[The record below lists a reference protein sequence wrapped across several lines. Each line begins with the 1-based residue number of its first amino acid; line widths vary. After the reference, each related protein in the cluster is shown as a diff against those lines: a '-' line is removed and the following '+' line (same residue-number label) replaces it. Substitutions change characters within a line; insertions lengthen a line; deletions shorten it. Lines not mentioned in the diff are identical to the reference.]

1 MKKQK
6 PAYRR
11 IRLPQIRQTGGV
23 HQAEKGGKYRRSK
36 ESQKVRREI
45 KAELN

>member
-11 IRLPQIRQTGGV
+11 IRLPQIRQTEKV
-23 HQAEKGGKYRRSK
+23 VPAEKGGRHNRNREK
-36 ESQKVRREI
+36 ENVRREI
-45 KAELN
+45 RAERE